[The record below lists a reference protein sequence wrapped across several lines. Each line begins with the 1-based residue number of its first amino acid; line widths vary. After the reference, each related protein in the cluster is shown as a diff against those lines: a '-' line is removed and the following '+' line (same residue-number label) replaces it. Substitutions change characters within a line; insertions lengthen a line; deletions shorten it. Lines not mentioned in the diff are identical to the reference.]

1 MARRTARG
9 ERPKGGARAVKR
21 SRGMALVIVLVAVT
35 LLSLATL
42 APLRNEQQALQR
54 ERETELLF
62 IGEQF
67 RQAIASYAA
76 VTPAGAARF
85 PKSLTELLEDKRF
98 PNVRRHLRRVYADPF
113 SGAADWTLVTQQ
125 GAIVGV
131 ASRSTR
137 EPLKRSGFTAADRA
151 FAEATS
157 YAGWIFTAQPGANGV
172 GAGTVPTSPSGPTA
186 PAPPT
191 DTAPPTA
198 EPKPNPVQDA
208 RRECARVYFAAL
220 NACVLDQATSTS
232 CRSAARDTYRTCL
245 GG

>member
-1 MARRTARG
+1 MARRTAVG
-9 ERPKGGARAVKR
+9 ERLKGGPAG

-67 RQAIASYAA
+67 RQALASFAA
-76 VTPAGAARF
+76 ATPPGAARF
-85 PKSLTELLEDKRF
+85 PKSLLELLEDKRF

-113 SGAADWTLVTQQ
+113 TGAADWTLVTRQ
-125 GAIVGV
+125 GAIIGV

-137 EPLKRSGFTAADRA
+137 EPLKRSGFAVADRA

-157 YAGWIFTAQPGANGV
+157 YAGWIFTAPTSANAV
-172 GAGTVPTSPSGPTA
+172 AAGTAPASPGTPAA

-191 DTAPPTA
+191 DTAPSTP

-232 CRSAARDTYRTCL
+232 CRAAARDTYRNCL

>member
-1 MARRTARG
+1 
-9 ERPKGGARAVKR
+9 
-21 SRGMALVIVLVAVT
+21 MALLMVLVAVT

-67 RQAIASYAA
+67 RQALASYAA
-76 VTPAGAARF
+76 VTPPGAARF
-85 PKSLTELLEDKRF
+85 PKSLAELLEDKRF
-98 PNVRRHLRRVYADPF
+98 PNARRHLRRVYVDPF
-113 SGAADWTLVTQQ
+113 TGAADWTLITQQ
-125 GAIVGV
+125 GAIIGV

-137 EPLKRSGFTAADRA
+137 QPLKRSGFAVADRA

-172 GAGTVPTSPSGPTA
+172 AAGTTPALPGTPAAPSPL
-186 PAPPT
+186 T
-191 DTAPPTA
+191 DTAPSTPEPT
-198 EPKPNPVQDA
+198 PNPVQDT
-208 RRECARVYFAAL
+208 RRECARIYFAAL

-232 CRSAARDTYRTCL
+232 CRAAARDAYRACL